1 MTCSSLLK
9 KSILN
14 TDSQP
19 SDWLEPEAKTK
30 PTNAYVFNC
39 YYGDVK
45 MAWHFIGVLLR
56 TLILNNV

>member
-39 YYGDVK
+39 YYGGCK
-45 MAWHFIGVLLR
+45 NGLAFYRCTPTHF
-56 TLILNNV
+56 NSK